1 VRSVAPFM
9 RLLDRRT
16 WLGTIYA
23 TTSLVVG
30 ACAFTLA
37 VIGVSLAISLL
48 AVAVG
53 VLVLIPTFA
62 VCSWLAKLERG
73 RVAVLL
79 GVPIDE
85 PPPPRRATGSWWT
98 RLGSRLGRGASWK
111 QLLHAF
117 LSLPVGAVAAA
128 LVAAAW
134 SAGLA
139 LAFLPAYNWALPN
152 GGARLGLLTV
162 HGTLATLP
170 LALVGVAALVL
181 GAPWLVAGVT
191 AVQAS
196 LAVHLLGISPT
207 RALETRVG
215 QLTESRDRSVDAAA
229 AERRRIERDLHDG
242 AQQRLVALAMDLGMA
257 RGKLAGDPEAAWAL
271 VEEAHQESKRALVEL
286 RDLARGIHPAVLVDG
301 GLDPALSALA
311 ASSPVPVQVAVD
323 LDARPSA
330 RIEAVAYFVVAE
342 ALTNV
347 ARHAHAGRASVSLAR
362 RGDRLTIEVRDDGV
376 GGADP
381 ARGTGLAGL
390 GERVSTVDGRLD
402 ILSPPGGPT
411 TILVELPCGS

>member
-1 VRSVAPFM
+1 MAPFTP
-9 RLLDRRT
+9 LLDRRT
-16 WLGTIYA
+16 WLGTVHA

-30 ACAFTLA
+30 ALAFTLA
-37 VIGVSLAISLL
+37 IAGLSLAAGLL
-48 AVAVG
+48 AVVVG
-53 VLVLIPTFA
+53 VLVMVPTFA

-79 GVPIDE
+79 GVHVDA
-85 PPPPRRATGSWWT
+85 PPPLQVSGSWWA
-98 RLGSRLGRGASWK
+98 RLGARLGHGASWK
-111 QLLHAF
+111 QLLHAL
-117 LSLPVGAVAAA
+117 LSLPVGAVAAVV
-128 LVAAAW
+128 VAATWA
-134 SAGLA
+134 AGLA
-139 LAFLPAYNWALPN
+139 LAFLPAYNWAMPN

-162 HGTLATLP
+162 HSTLSAVP
-170 LALVGVAALVL
+170 LAVL
-181 GAPWLVAGVT
+181 GLAVLVVVAPWVVAGVT
-191 AVQAS
+191 AVQGS
-196 LAVHLLGISPT
+196 LAVHLLGVSPT
-207 RALETRVG
+207 RVLEKRVG

-257 RGKLAGDPEAAWAL
+257 REKLESDPQAAWAL

-311 ASSPVPVQVAVD
+311 ASSPVPVQVRVEVD
-323 LDARPSA
+323 SRPSA
-330 RIEAVAYFVVAE
+330 RIEAVAYFVVSE

-347 ARHAHAGRASVSLAR
+347 ARHAHATLASVAVAR
-362 RGDRLTIEVRDDGV
+362 RGDRLTVEVRDDGV

-381 ARGTGLAGL
+381 ATGTGLAGL
-390 GERVSTVDGRLD
+390 GDRVAAVDGRLD